1 MRENCW
7 LARRERLELL
17 FFWFHYRITG
27 PQMTEALPLPQ
38 GFSAVG
44 ILCGI
49 KADPQKL
56 DLALFVSDRA
66 CAAAG
71 VFTTNLVC
79 GAPVKVSRERLPRA
93 TARGVVVNSGNSNA
107 ATGLKGIE
115 DAQAMTA
122 LVAQQIGA
130 SADDVLVCSTG
141 VIGRFLPMEKLQ
153 AGIPAAAKLLASS
166 PEAFHNAARAMMT
179 TDTFPKQATATVTLG
194 AGASTGVPS
203 WRMLPASEPTLAAS
217 ATTVIPAPVLSGK
230 TVRISGAC
238 KGAAMIAP
246 NMATMLCV
254 IMTDAVLDTETA
266 AVMLKHAV
274 GDSFNCISVDGHEST
289 SDSVILLANGA
300 AGVGLTTDVDRAAF
314 QQALDEVAMKLATD
328 IIRDAEGAH
337 HFVEL
342 NVTGCRTRD
351 EAFRIAKAIA
361 DSPLV
366 KTAICGADPNWG
378 RIVSAAGYAGVPLKE
393 EDMSL
398 VVNGFLLYKDGA
410 PVVFD
415 PKQVSSSL
423 RDNRETTINL
433 TLTHGSSFVRFW
445 TCDLTKEY
453 VELNADYTT

>member
-1 MRENCW
+1 
-7 LARRERLELL
+7 
-17 FFWFHYRITG
+17 
-27 PQMTEALPLPQ
+27 
-38 GFSAVG
+38 
-44 ILCGI
+44 
-49 KADPQKL
+49 
-56 DLALFVSDRA
+56 
-66 CAAAG
+66 
-71 VFTTNLVC
+71 
-79 GAPVKVSRERLPRA
+79 
-93 TARGVVVNSGNSNA
+93 
-107 ATGLKGIE
+107 
-115 DAQAMTA
+115 
-122 LVAQQIGA
+122 
-130 SADDVLVCSTG
+130 
-141 VIGRFLPMEKLQ
+141 
-153 AGIPAAAKLLASS
+153 
-166 PEAFHNAARAMMT
+166 
-179 TDTFPKQATATVTLG
+179 
-194 AGASTGVPS
+194 
-203 WRMLPASEPTLAAS
+203 
-217 ATTVIPAPVLSGK
+217 
-230 TVRISGAC
+230 
-238 KGAAMIAP
+238 MIAP

-254 IMTDAVLDTETA
+254 IMTDAGLKPEDAQT
-266 AVMLKHAV
+266 MLKHAV

-300 AGVGLTTDVDRAAF
+300 AGVGLTTDADRTAF

-410 PVVFD
+410 PVAFD

-423 RDNRETTINL
+423 RDNRETMINL
-433 TLTHGSSFVRFW
+433 TLTHGTSSVRFW

>member
-1 MRENCW
+1 
-7 LARRERLELL
+7 
-17 FFWFHYRITG
+17 
-27 PQMTEALPLPQ
+27 MTDLLPLPQ

-93 TARGVVVNSGNSNA
+93 TARAVVVNSGNSNA

-153 AGIPAAAKLLASS
+153 AGIPVAAKQLASS
-166 PEAFHNAARAMMT
+166 PAAFHNAARAMMT
-179 TDTFPKQATATVTLG
+179 TDTFPKQATATVTIG
-194 AGASTGVPS
+194 
-203 WRMLPASEPTLAAS
+203 
-217 ATTVIPAPVLSGK
+217 GK
-230 TVRISGAC
+230 TVRISGVC

-254 IMTDAVLDTETA
+254 IMTDAALKPDDAQT
-266 AVMLKHAV
+266 MLKHAV

-300 AGVGLTTDVDRAAF
+300 AGVGLTTDADRAAF

-328 IIRDAEGAH
+328 IIRDGEGAS
-337 HFVEL
+337 HFVEI

-351 EAFRIAKAIA
+351 EAFRIAKTIA

-378 RIVSAAGYAGVPLKE
+378 RIVSAAGYSGVPLKE

-410 PVVFD
+410 PVAFD
-415 PKQVSSSL
+415 PKEVSANL
-423 RDNRETTINL
+423 RDNRNTTINL
-433 TLTHGSSFVRFW
+433 TLKHGSSSVRFW

>member
-1 MRENCW
+1 
-7 LARRERLELL
+7 
-17 FFWFHYRITG
+17 
-27 PQMTEALPLPQ
+27 MTDLLPLPQ
-38 GFSAVG
+38 GFSAAG

-49 KADPQKL
+49 KSDPQKL
-56 DLALFVSDRA
+56 DLALYVSDRP

-79 GAPVKVSRERLPRA
+79 GAPVKVSRERLPRT
-93 TARGVVVNSGNSNA
+93 TARAVVVNSGNSNA
-107 ATGLKGIE
+107 ATGDRGIT
-115 DAQAMTA
+115 DAKSMTA
-122 LVAQQIGA
+122 LLAQQIGA
-130 SADDVLVCSTG
+130 SPEDVLVCSTG
-141 VIGRFLPMEKLQ
+141 VIGRFLPMETLQ
-153 AGIPAAAKLLASS
+153 AGIPAAAKQLS
-166 PEAFHNAARAMMT
+166 PSAQSFHNASRAMMT
-179 TDTFPKQATATVTLG
+179 TDTIPKQATATVSIG
-194 AGASTGVPS
+194 
-203 WRMLPASEPTLAAS
+203 
-217 ATTVIPAPVLSGK
+217 GK
-230 TVRISGAC
+230 TVRLSGAC

-254 IMTDAVLDTETA
+254 IMTDAILSADVA
-266 AVMLKHAV
+266 ARLLKHAV

-300 AGVGLTTDVDRAAF
+300 SGVGPTSDAELAAV

-342 NVTGCRTRD
+342 NVTGCRTRE

-393 EDMSL
+393 QDMSL
-398 VVNGFLLYKDGA
+398 VVNGFLLYRDGA
-410 PVVFD
+410 PVDFD
-415 PKQVSSSL
+415 AKQVSSSL
-423 RDNRETTINL
+423 RDNRNCTVDL
-433 TLTHGSSFVRFW
+433 TLTHGSAAIRFW

>member
-1 MRENCW
+1 
-7 LARRERLELL
+7 
-17 FFWFHYRITG
+17 
-27 PQMTEALPLPQ
+27 MTDLLPLPQ
-38 GFSAVG
+38 GFSAAG

-49 KADPQKL
+49 KSDPQKL

-79 GAPVKVSRERLPRA
+79 GAPVKVSRERLPRE
-93 TARGVVVNSGNSNA
+93 TARAVVVNSGNSNA
-107 ATGLKGIE
+107 ATGERGIA
-115 DAQAMTA
+115 DAKVMTA

-130 SADDVLVCSTG
+130 AADDVLVCSTG
-141 VIGRFLPMEKLQ
+141 VIGRFLPMETLQ
-153 AGIPAAAKLLASS
+153 AGIPAAAMQLASK

-179 TDTFPKQATATVTLG
+179 TDTFPKQATATVTL
-194 AGASTGVPS
+194 A
-203 WRMLPASEPTLAAS
+203 
-217 ATTVIPAPVLSGK
+217 GK

-254 IMTDAVLDTETA
+254 IMTDAVITPEDA
-266 AVMLKHAV
+266 AAMIKHAV
-274 GDSFNCISVDGHEST
+274 ADSFNCISVDGHQST

-300 AGVGLTTDVDRAAF
+300 AGVGPSSDAERAAF
-314 QQALDEVAMKLATD
+314 QQALDQVAMKLATD

-337 HFVEL
+337 HFVTL
-342 NVTGCRTRD
+342 DVTGCRTRD

-361 DSPLV
+361 ESPLV

-398 VVNGFLLYKDGA
+398 VVNGFLLYRDGA
-410 PVVFD
+410 PVGFD
-415 PKQVSSSL
+415 AKQVSSSL
-423 RDNRETTINL
+423 RDNRETTIDL
-433 TLTHGSSFVRFW
+433 TLKHGTASVRFW

>member
-1 MRENCW
+1 
-7 LARRERLELL
+7 
-17 FFWFHYRITG
+17 
-27 PQMTEALPLPQ
+27 MTELLPLPQ

-44 ILCGI
+44 FHCGI
-49 KADPQKL
+49 KAGTQKL
-56 DLALFVSDRA
+56 DLALFVSDRP

-93 TARGVVVNSGNSNA
+93 TARAVVLNSGNSNA
-107 ATGLKGIE
+107 ATGERGIA
-115 DAQAMTA
+115 DAKTMTA
-122 LVAQQIGA
+122 LLAKQIGA
-130 SADDVLVCSTG
+130 AAEDVLVCSTG
-141 VIGRFLPMEKLQ
+141 VIGRFLPMEKFE
-153 AGIPAAAKLLASS
+153 AGIPAAAKELKSS
-166 PEAFHNAARAMMT
+166 PESFHNAALAMMT
-179 TDTFPKQATATVTLG
+179 TDTFPKQATATVVLG
-194 AGASTGVPS
+194 
-203 WRMLPASEPTLAAS
+203 
-217 ATTVIPAPVLSGK
+217 GK

-254 IMTDAVLDTETA
+254 IMTDAILTPDSA
-266 AVMLKHAV
+266 AAGVKHAV
-274 GDSFNCISVDGHEST
+274 TDSFNCISVDGHEST

-300 AGVGLTTDVDRAAF
+300 SGVGPTTDAERAAF
-314 QQALDEVAMKLATD
+314 QKALDEVAMKLATD

-342 NVTGCRTRD
+342 NVTGCRNRD

-393 EDMSL
+393 EDMTL
-398 VVNGFLLYKDGA
+398 VVNDFLLYRDGA
-410 PVVFD
+410 PVDFD
-415 PKQVSSSL
+415 AKQVSSSL
-423 RDNRETTINL
+423 RDNRNVTVNL
-433 TLTHGSSFVRFW
+433 TLKHGTGAVRYW